1 MDFIENFNADI
12 LLFGESLTTEERN
25 KLPDSAF
32 GVPSERKFP
41 LTDKGHVLSA
51 LSYFHTYEG
60 KHKAQLAKN
69 IYKAAKKYNVE
80 LSSDSDFIKYYKG
93 LSETYAVQELEEL
106 STGGLGYYAPL
117 VGEESIEDDKE
128 IDEIGGG
135 AIIPTAPVQ
144 PLKGT
149 TICNTPNEIEL
160 RRSTMTEAEIK
171 IFSAFERKLR
181 DVFTFTEAQKKEY
194 TEFYNNFPEKL
205 FEALRGD
212 LDEGGMK
219 DFSMKWNTII
229 ELAREFPKEEKELIF
244 EVMGKNIED
253 RFDNIIF
260 TENYIPNKY
269 NKLFR
274 LLKEGFTY
282 LDYSDIEVE
291 KIEEQL
297 INEGSFTLNEAAK
310 SKIMQGLD
318 KWEEAI
324 DIAFEDY
331 FKVPIFVILTDGKT
345 AGNKLVTKITKTPYG
360 HSSLSFDLSLDKVYS
375 FGTNRDGKNP
385 NNRFMTFVEESK
397 SFWNNLTNGNLEYHI
412 FAIFIDKKKKD
423 KMWERIKQ
431 MIKNKTK
438 FSYNYLGIFGY
449 LLNTPIK
456 VKNSFFCSEF
466 IAALFKT
473 VGIELFDKPDG
484 LVAPHDFALSNKFIK
499 IEEGK
504 IKDYNQKKTERKV
517 KAIMD
522 KYYAGGNENSGHV
535 EGGAHPEKSIM
546 RGLQIREMQ
555 EANLLESW
563 FEFDKYALDD
573 GLLMSETFNIAKNT
587 LPIEIDKDG
596 NVVIHKLG
604 APDYPSI
611 FAESHKLL
619 LSYAKVHDVEGMKY
633 ELAKLWTCIRGIESK
648 LYGPKG
654 KDLDKAERKK
664 LIDTRALMINDFKK
678 YLKEVIEIE
687 PDFNFEHYYKDSD
700 YNSNIIRLT
709 RNSVKGI
716 ALLIKSLLA

>member
-69 IYKAAKKYNVE
+69 IVKAAKKYDVE
-80 LSSDSDFIKYYKG
+80 LSPDSDFIKYYKG
-93 LSETYAVQELEEL
+93 LSETYAIEELEEL

-117 VGEESIEDDKE
+117 VGEESIEEDKKDNE
-128 IDEIGGG
+128 EVTM
-135 AIIPTAPVQ
+135 PSAPVQ
-144 PLKGT
+144 PLTGT
-149 TICNTPNEIEL
+149 NICSTPNEITQ
-160 RRSTMTEAEIK
+160 RRNSMTESELN
-171 IFSAFERKLR
+171 IFNTFGRKLR
-181 DVFTFTEAQKKEY
+181 DVFTFTEAQKHEY
-194 TEFYNNFPEKL
+194 TDFYNNFPEKL

-212 LDEGGMK
+212 LDEEKMN

-229 ELAREFPKEEKELIF
+229 ELAREFPQEEKELIF

-269 NKLFR
+269 NRLYR

-282 LDYSDIEVE
+282 LDYSDIDVE

-297 INEGSFTLNEAAK
+297 INEGAFTLNEAAK
-310 SKIMQGLD
+310 NKIMQGLD
-318 KWEEAI
+318 KWEETI
-324 DIAFEDY
+324 DTAFEDY

-360 HSSLSFDLSLDKVYS
+360 HSSISFDLSLDKVYS

-385 NNRFMTFVEESK
+385 NNKFMTFVEEGK
-397 SFWNNLTNGNLEYHI
+397 DFWNKLTNGNLEYHI

-423 KMWERIKQ
+423 KMWKRIKQ

-449 LLNTPIK
+449 LLNTPVK

-504 IKDYNQKKTERKV
+504 IKDYNPKKTERKV

-522 KYYAGGNENSGHV
+522 KYYAGGNETSGHMS
-535 EGGAHPEKSIM
+535 GSKPEKSIM

-555 EANLLESW
+555 ETNLLESW
-563 FEFDKYALDD
+563 FELDKYALDD
-573 GLLMSETFNIAKNT
+573 GLLMCETFNIAKNT

-619 LSYAKVHDVEGMKY
+619 LSYAKVQDVEGMKY
-633 ELAKLWTCIRGIESK
+633 ELAKLWTCIRGIEAK
-648 LYGPKG
+648 LYGPKSS
-654 KDLDKAERKK
+654 DLEKTERKK

-678 YLKEVIEIE
+678 YLKVVIENE
-687 PDFNFEHYYKDSD
+687 PNFNFEHYYKESD

>member
-1 MDFIENFNADI
+1 MEFVENFNADI

-41 LTDKGHVLSA
+41 LIDKGHVLSA
-51 LSYFHTYEG
+51 ISYFHTYEG

-69 IYKAAKKYNVE
+69 IYKAAKKYDIE
-80 LSSDSDFIKYYKG
+80 LSSDSDFTKYYKG
-93 LSETYAVQELEEL
+93 LSENYSVRELEEL
-106 STGGLGYYAPL
+106 SIGGLGYYAPI
-117 VGEESIEDDKE
+117 VNEKEENEKE
-128 IDEIGGG
+128 ETEEL
-135 AIIPTAPVQ
+135 PVAPVQ
-144 PLKGT
+144 PLKET
-149 TICNTPNEIEL
+149 NICSTPNEVAL
-160 RRSTMTEAEIK
+160 RRNMLTEEELNIVNS
-171 IFSAFERKLR
+171 FGRKLKNII
-181 DVFTFTEAQKKEY
+181 TFTEAQRQEY
-194 TEFYNNFPEKL
+194 IEFYNNFPEKL

-212 LDEGGMK
+212 LDESEMK
-219 DFSMKWNTII
+219 DFSMKWNSII
-229 ELAREFPKEEKELIF
+229 EFARELPQKEKELIF

-282 LDYSDIEVE
+282 LDYSNIEVE

-297 INEGSFTLNEAAK
+297 INESTFTLNEAAK

-324 DIAFEDY
+324 DTAFEDY

-360 HSSLSFDLSLDKVYS
+360 HSSISFDLSLDKVYS

-397 SFWNNLTNGNLEYHI
+397 SFWNNLTNGMMDYHI

-423 KMWERIKQ
+423 KMWKRIKQ

-449 LLNTPIK
+449 LLHTPVK

-504 IKDYNQKKTERKV
+504 IKDYNPKKTERKV

-535 EGGAHPEKSIM
+535 EGGAHPEKSVM

-555 EANLLESW
+555 ETNLLESW

-573 GLLMSETFNIAKNT
+573 SLFVNETFNIAKNT

-654 KDLDKAERKK
+654 SELDKAERKK

-678 YLKEVIEIE
+678 YLKVVIEIE
-687 PDFNFEHYYKDSD
+687 PNFNFEHYYKDSD